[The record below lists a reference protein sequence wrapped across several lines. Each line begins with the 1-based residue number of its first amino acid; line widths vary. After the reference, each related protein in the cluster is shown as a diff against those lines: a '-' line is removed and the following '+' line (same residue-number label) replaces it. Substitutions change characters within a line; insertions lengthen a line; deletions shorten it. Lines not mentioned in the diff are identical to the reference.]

1 MGSIMPSK
9 RITHVLG
16 VIAACALCML
26 MPAASVA
33 GLFSI
38 SPIRLDLDR
47 QNKTDSITI
56 GNDETERKIEMQ
68 AKLVEWTQDAK
79 GNDVY
84 VESDDLVF
92 FPRIFAVD
100 KQDQRVVRV
109 GLKVP
114 AAATEKSYRLFI
126 EELPPPPDPGKK
138 GAQILF
144 VLRFGVPIFVRPDK
158 EQLAGAIEGLEAAPT
173 AATVVI
179 RNSGNQNFQIQS
191 LSLKSEAGYEKE
203 IVGGYVLAG
212 ATKHVAAP
220 FPPEL
225 CRKLGKLQIVMKTDR
240 IGTIERTF
248 DWDASRCGAK

>member
-1 MGSIMPSK
+1 MLSK
-9 RITHVLG
+9 RLTFIPGFIV
-16 VIAACALCML
+16 ACALGML
-26 MPAASVA
+26 MPAVSMA

-47 QNKTDSITI
+47 QDKTDSITI
-56 GNDETERKIEMQ
+56 GNDESEKKLEMQ
-68 AKLVEWTQDAK
+68 AKLFEWTQDAN

-84 VESDDLVF
+84 VDSNDLVF

-100 KQDQRVVRV
+100 KQDKRVVRV

-114 AAATEKSYRLFI
+114 ATATEKSYRLFI
-126 EELPPPPDPGKK
+126 EELPPAPDPDKK

-158 EQLAGAIEGLEAAPT
+158 EQLAGTIEGIEATPT
-173 AATVVI
+173 AAAVVI

-191 LSLKSEAGYEKE
+191 LSVKSPAGYEKE

-212 ATKHVAAP
+212 ATKHVLAP
-220 FPPEL
+220 FPADL
-225 CRKLGKLQIVMKTDR
+225 CSKLGKLQIVMKTDR
-240 IGTIERTF
+240 IGTIERSF

>member
-1 MGSIMPSK
+1 MPSK
-9 RITHVLG
+9 RITHMLG
-16 VIAACALCML
+16 YIAACALCML
-26 MPAASVA
+26 VPAASIA
-33 GLFSI
+33 GLFGI

-56 GNDETERKIEMQ
+56 SNDETERKLEMQ

-84 VESDDLVF
+84 VESNDLVF
-92 FPRIFAVD
+92 FPRIFSVD
-100 KQDQRVVRV
+100 QQDQRVVRV

-126 EELPPPPDPGKK
+126 EELPPPPDPAKK
-138 GAQILF
+138 GAQVLF
-144 VLRFGVPIFVRPDK
+144 VVRFGVAIFVRPDK
-158 EQLAGAIEGLEAAPT
+158 EQLAGAIESVEAAPT

-179 RNSGNQNFQIQS
+179 RNTGNQNFQIQS
-191 LSLKSEAGYEKE
+191 LSVKSQAGYEKE

-212 ATKHVAAP
+212 ATKHVTAP
-220 FPPEL
+220 FPPDM
-225 CRKLGKLQIVMKTDR
+225 CTKLGKLHIVMKTDR

-248 DWDASRCGAK
+248 DWDASRCGVK